1 MQRKHEWSATMIS
14 HDYLLDKLPAPS
26 QLRRFLTQRIV
37 PGTVDA
43 TGWVEAGLE
52 HISEGTKRQP
62 AIGLGLAVGLG
73 FLLPAMNPRS
83 RMRRVL

>member
-1 MQRKHEWSATMIS
+1 MIS
-14 HDYLLDKLPAPS
+14 HDYLLDKPPAPS

-37 PGTVDA
+37 PSAADA
-43 TGWVEAGLE
+43 AGYVEAGLE

-73 FLLPAMNPRS
+73 FLLSAMNPRS
-83 RMRRVL
+83 GIRHLL